1 MGTSLDKGQHSD
13 ERSLTRGPT
22 NLSHT
27 PLRPAAPR
35 GDPALP
41 SPLGPFDGDRPARAG
56 PGIVVTGVGYSPM
69 PVESST
75 PVKPYP
81 G

>member
-27 PLRPAAPR
+27 LLKLRAVRANGDFDEYWTFHLDRERQRVHQTRYTNGIIPLAA
-35 GDPALP
+35 
-41 SPLGPFDGDRPARAG
+41 
-56 PGIVVTGVGYSPM
+56 
-69 PVESST
+69 
-75 PVKPYP
+75 
-81 G
+81 

>member
-27 PLRPAAPR
+27 HLHQIEANLLLDAASGSWRGGSCHDPNPSTFATTQTPR
-35 GDPALP
+35 FGNL
-41 SPLGPFDGDRPARAG
+41 FDGGGIEVSERP
-56 PGIVVTGVGYSPM
+56 
-69 PVESST
+69 
-75 PVKPYP
+75 
-81 G
+81 